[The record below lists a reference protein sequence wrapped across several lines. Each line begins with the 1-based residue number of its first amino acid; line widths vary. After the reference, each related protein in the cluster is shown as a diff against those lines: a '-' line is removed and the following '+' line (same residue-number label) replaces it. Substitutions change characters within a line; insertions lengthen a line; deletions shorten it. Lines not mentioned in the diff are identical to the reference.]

1 MEKMPRTGYCMLVGF
16 GRDRGFLGRDRA
28 FWFCVAT
35 VGFVSRQDLVLV
47 GCSWVATVF
56 ALCRDNVAIEV
67 PLSRSRRSQQSCCD
81 KFGLGWEF
89 LGRERTFLVATENR
103 QD

>member
-1 MEKMPRTGYCMLVGF
+1 MEKMPRTGNCTLVGF
-16 GRDRGFLGRDRA
+16 GRDKGFLGRNKA

-47 GCSWVATVF
+47 RGSRPCLLSIVTMSRQRF
-56 ALCRDNVAIEV
+56 PYCDRDGHKK
-67 PLSRSRRSQQSCCD
+67 RSCCD
-81 KFGLGWEF
+81 RFGLGWEF